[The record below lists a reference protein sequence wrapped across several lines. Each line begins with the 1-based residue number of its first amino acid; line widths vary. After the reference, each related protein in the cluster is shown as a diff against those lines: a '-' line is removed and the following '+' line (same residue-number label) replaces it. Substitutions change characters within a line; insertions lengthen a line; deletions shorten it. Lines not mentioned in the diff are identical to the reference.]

1 MKIKIKKIAYHRNGI
16 CGNGFYVVLFRRK
29 ERGDRLRNMVAT
41 VFEEQSNVAVLD
53 VDETKADL
61 QMVIHGAAIIT
72 SRHSERQSSIMRTS
86 ERRKMKIIDLPKA
99 IKQRQDDENVE
110 WFRQGFAELAEL
122 PEAQADKIVTFIMSY
137 LLLEI
142 KVNLGL
148 IGVPPEIR
156 DDKELFWFSDEVRA
170 LFEQSDIGI
179 KITGRSDHGNN
190 NRNRNLFDAVEED
203 LRS

>member
-1 MKIKIKKIAYHRNGI
+1 
-16 CGNGFYVVLFRRK
+16 
-29 ERGDRLRNMVAT
+29 
-41 VFEEQSNVAVLD
+41 
-53 VDETKADL
+53 
-61 QMVIHGAAIIT
+61 
-72 SRHSERQSSIMRTS
+72 
-86 ERRKMKIIDLPKA
+86 MKIIDLPKA

-110 WFRQGFAELAEL
+110 WFKQGFAELAEL

-148 IGVPPEIR
+148 IDVPPEIR